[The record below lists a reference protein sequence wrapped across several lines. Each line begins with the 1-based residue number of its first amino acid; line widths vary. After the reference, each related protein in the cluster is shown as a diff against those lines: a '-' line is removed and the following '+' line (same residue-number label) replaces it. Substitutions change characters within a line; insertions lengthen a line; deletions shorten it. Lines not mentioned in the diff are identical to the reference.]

1 MAARICGGREERDD
15 SVPDYL
21 VIETAFTAVHW
32 AIVGPLTALAFAP
45 ARRVKGC
52 NVRRPRD
59 LHVLLVAMEMDHLAL
74 RVW

>member
-45 ARRVKGC
+45 ARRV
-52 NVRRPRD
+52 
-59 LHVLLVAMEMDHLAL
+59 
-74 RVW
+74 